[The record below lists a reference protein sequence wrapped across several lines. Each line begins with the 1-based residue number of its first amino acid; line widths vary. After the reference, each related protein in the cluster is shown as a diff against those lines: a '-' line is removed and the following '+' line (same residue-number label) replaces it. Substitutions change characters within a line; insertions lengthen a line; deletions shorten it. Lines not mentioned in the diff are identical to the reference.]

1 MDDRTLLELVA
12 AVALLALVVAS
23 GELLLGLVALLLL
36 RILSTLI
43 DIREAVAG
51 ADGSDARR

>member
-1 MDDRTLLELVA
+1 MDDRTLLELVV

-23 GELLLGLVALLLL
+23 GELLLGLIALLLL

-43 DIREAVAG
+43 DIREAVTG
-51 ADGSDARR
+51 ADGSDASW